1 MLFISKY
8 KVKTEFMKECVK
20 RFVNQD
26 ADKEFPEGL
35 NLIGRYHAAGDTWG
49 VIIIETDN
57 PSLITE
63 WSLKWADVC
72 EISTVP
78 ALDDSSIAPVA
89 YNWVQTL
96 D

>member
-35 NLIGRYHAAGDTWG
+35 NLIGRYHAAGDTW
-49 VIIIETDN
+49 E
-57 PSLITE
+57 
-63 WSLKWADVC
+63 
-72 EISTVP
+72 
-78 ALDDSSIAPVA
+78 
-89 YNWVQTL
+89 
-96 D
+96 